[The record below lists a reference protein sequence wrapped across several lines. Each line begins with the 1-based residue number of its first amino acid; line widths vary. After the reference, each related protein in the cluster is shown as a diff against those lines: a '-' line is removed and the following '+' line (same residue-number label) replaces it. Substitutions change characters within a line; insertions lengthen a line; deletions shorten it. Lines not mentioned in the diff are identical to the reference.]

1 MRGFAVILALSV
13 SASSPFMPGDEP
25 STVIAPHESSTQG
38 GIRPIEKQ
46 FKGRFDSIGP
56 FRWSDLGGRVWTER
70 DFNGKVLIAVQWA
83 AWCGPCIAEF
93 PQVQQLFE
101 TVRNDPSIAFVS
113 LDMDQDPA
121 EIRQFLLE
129 FRKEYSFPV
138 LFAGAQL
145 KINAL
150 PCTWIVDR
158 EGYIRDGFANAGADF
173 VEDALA
179 LADAVKRRPPVASLP
194 QDVREDVRKRNQR
207 NAANSR

>member
-158 EGYIRDGFANAGADF
+158 EGYIREVLKGSGPRWLDKVQQLVETVRHQPRLSVLPPEALKEQRERNKQDNA
-173 VEDALA
+173 
-179 LADAVKRRPPVASLP
+179 K
-194 QDVREDVRKRNQR
+194 
-207 NAANSR
+207 SR